1 MATLGFPT
9 FSKTKF
15 DLFRTSLYLWIWI
28 GLVSTVMATV
38 SEYTDGLQELEILL
52 ERKEFW
58 PKIWKL
64 FVDKTLARFKGQ
76 APEQKE
82 D

>member
-1 MATLGFPT
+1 M
-9 FSKTKF
+9 
-15 DLFRTSLYLWIWI
+15 WI
-28 GLVSTVMATV
+28 GLVSTVMAAV
-38 SEYTDGLQELEILL
+38 SEYTEGLQELEILL

-64 FVDKTLARFKGQ
+64 FLDKTLARFKGRV
-76 APEQKE
+76 PDQKE

>member
-1 MATLGFPT
+1 
-9 FSKTKF
+9 
-15 DLFRTSLYLWIWI
+15 
-28 GLVSTVMATV
+28 MATV